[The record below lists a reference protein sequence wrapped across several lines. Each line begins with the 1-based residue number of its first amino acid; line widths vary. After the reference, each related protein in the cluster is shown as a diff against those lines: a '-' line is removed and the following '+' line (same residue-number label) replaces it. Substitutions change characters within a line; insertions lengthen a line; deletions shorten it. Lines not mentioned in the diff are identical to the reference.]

1 MPGFN
6 GTGPLGQG
14 PVTGRGMGRCTGAVP
29 AGAVPGRGFGFG
41 FGMGR
46 GFGRGRGRGFGPGP
60 MTAWYGYA
68 PPATEPVDE
77 KTAIENQI
85 KGLENQLEILN
96 NRLNEIS

>member
-29 AGAVPGRGFGFG
+29 AGAVPARGFG

-60 MTAWYGYA
+60 MPAGYGY
-68 PPATEPVDE
+68 PQPEMETVDE

-85 KGLENQLEILN
+85 KGLENQLEMLN
-96 NRLNEIS
+96 KRLNEIS

>member
-29 AGAVPGRGFGFG
+29 AGAVPA
-41 FGMGR
+41 R

-60 MTAWYGYA
+60 MPAGYGY
-68 PPATEPVDE
+68 PQPAMETVDE

-85 KGLENQLEILN
+85 KGLENQLEMLN
-96 NRLNEIS
+96 KRLNEIS

>member
-14 PVTGRGMGRCTGAVP
+14 PVTGRGMGQCTGAVP
-29 AGAVPGRGFGFG
+29 AGAVPARGFG

-60 MTAWYGYA
+60 MPAGYGY
-68 PPATEPVDE
+68 PQPAMETVDE

-85 KGLENQLEILN
+85 NGLENQLEMLN
-96 NRLNEIS
+96 KRLNEIS